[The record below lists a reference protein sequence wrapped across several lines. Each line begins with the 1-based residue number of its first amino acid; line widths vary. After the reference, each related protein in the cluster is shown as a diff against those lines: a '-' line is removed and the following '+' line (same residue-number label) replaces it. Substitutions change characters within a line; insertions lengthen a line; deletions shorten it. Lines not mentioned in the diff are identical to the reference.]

1 MTVGVRNDVV
11 LRVEHLSR
19 ADELLSAVRYEE
31 KTESL
36 RFPDGT
42 ARCRFILGRA
52 LRRRAL
58 ADLTGKRPLELVF
71 SDASDEKPAVSGL
84 DGVDFNLSHAGD
96 YVVAVAARHR
106 VGVDLELVRDV
117 RDADGIARKYFHPDE
132 WRAYDALTPGLR
144 KEAFF
149 VLWAAREA
157 AVKCTGVG
165 LARGMR
171 GTRID
176 PAILA
181 GNRATGVAAPETPV
195 RVSRLEAPPGYVLML
210 AEADF

>member
-11 LRVEHLSR
+11 LRMEHLSR
-19 ADELLSAVRYEE
+19 ADGLLSVVRSEE
-31 KTESL
+31 KTESE
-36 RFPDGT
+36 RFPSGI
-42 ARCRFILGRA
+42 ARGRFILGRA
-52 LRRRAL
+52 LRRQVL
-58 ADLTGKRPLELVF
+58 ADLTGKRPEEFVF
-71 SDASDEKPAVSGL
+71 SDASGEKPAVSGL
-84 DGVDFNLSHAGD
+84 DGVDFNLTHAGD
-96 YVVAVAARHR
+96 YVVAVAAHHR
-106 VGVDLELVRDV
+106 VGVDLELIRKV
-117 RDADGIARKYFHPDE
+117 RDADGIALRYFHPDE
-132 WRAYDALTPGLR
+132 WRACDALPPGLR

-176 PAILA
+176 PAIVA

-195 RVSRLEAPPGYVLML
+195 MVGRLEAPPGYVLML
-210 AEADF
+210 AEADL